1 MKRQLSALAVEQD
14 ERATAEIC
22 DHLEDLAC
30 HRGQYYPRDMKRIA
44 GPLGAKTGNL
54 SERLARRPEWTIG
67 EVLALADAGLLPG
80 ALRARIA
87 EAMGGSAEDCR
98 GEVVIREVSLDYSR
112 ARNSIIV
119 LDRDRGREIGVARF
133 HTRLSDTTTKFVR
146 GICKIAGKRD

>member
-1 MKRQLSALAVEQD
+1 MKRLLSALAVEQD

-44 GPLGAKTGNL
+44 DPLGAKTGNL

-67 EVLALADAGLLPG
+67 EVLTLADAGLLPG

-87 EAMGGSAEDCR
+87 EAMGSSAGDC
-98 GEVVIREVSLDYSR
+98 GAEAISREVSLEYDR
-112 ARNSIIV
+112 ARNAIV
-119 LDRDRGREIGVARF
+119 VLDRGREIGVARL
-133 HTRLSDTTTKFVR
+133 HTRLSDATTKLVR
-146 GICKIAGKRD
+146 GICKVSGRRD

>member
-1 MKRQLSALAVEQD
+1 MKRQLSVTAVEQD

-22 DHLEDLAC
+22 DHLEDLAY

-44 GPLGAKTGNL
+44 GPLGAKAGNL
-54 SERLARRPEWTIG
+54 SERLARRPAWTIG

-87 EAMGGSAEDCR
+87 EAIS
-98 GEVVIREVSLDYSR
+98 REVALDYNR

-119 LDRDRGREIGVARF
+119 LDHGSEIGVARF
-133 HTRLSDTTTKFVR
+133 HSRLSDATTKLVR
-146 GICKIAGKRD
+146 GICKIAGKHD

>member
-1 MKRQLSALAVEQD
+1 MKRQLSALSVEQD

-44 GPLGAKTGNL
+44 DPLGAKTRNL

-67 EVLALADAGLLPG
+67 EVLTLADAGLLPG

-87 EAMGGSAEDCR
+87 EAMGGLTEGEAAEAI
-98 GEVVIREVSLDYSR
+98 GREVALDYSR
-112 ARNSIIV
+112 ARNAIV
-119 LDRDRGREIGVARF
+119 ILDRGREIGVARF
-133 HTRLSDTTTKFVR
+133 HSRLSDATTKLVR
-146 GICKIAGKRD
+146 GICRIAGAQE

>member
-44 GPLGAKTGNL
+44 DPLGARAGNL

-67 EVLALADAGLLPG
+67 EALALADAGLLPG
-80 ALRARIA
+80 ALRNRIT
-87 EAMGGSAEDCR
+87 EAMGDSEA
-98 GEVVIREVSLDYSR
+98 ISREVSLEYVR
-112 ARNSIIV
+112 ERNAIV
-119 LDRDRGREIGVARF
+119 VRDRGREIGVARF
-133 HTRLSDTTTKFVR
+133 RAPLSDAAAKLAR
-146 GICKIAGKRD
+146 GVCKSAGVGR